1 MEKQRE
7 LNLIVVETAGGRSFL
22 GDCDKNIDEANKRI
36 YNDEKIVIFNAL
48 LLGQAT
54 MVNQQTGAPA
64 AVPYLGT
71 LHYSILEPV
80 ARLHIAPA
88 YHYWVSEQSKDSQI
102 AFLGEYKGY
111 LKALEEARMEAT
123 SQIAK
128 ASPADMQGLERLA
141 KQMGANEK
149 TAMGA
154 ILQGG
159 LNQKIRTG
167 RVR

>member
-22 GDCDKNIDEANKRI
+22 GDCDKNIDEANRRI
-36 YNDEKIVIFNAL
+36 YANEKITIFNAL

-54 MVNQQTGAPA
+54 MVNQQTGTPA

-80 ARLHIAPA
+80 CRLHISPA
-88 YHYWVSEQSKDSQI
+88 YHYWISEQSRDSQV
-102 AFLGEYKGY
+102 AFLQEYKGY
-111 LKALEEARMEAT
+111 LKALEEARTEAT

-128 ASPADMQGLERLA
+128 ASPADLERL
-141 KQMGANEK
+141 E

-159 LNQKIRTG
+159 LDQRIRSG